1 MRAAA
6 LLIPVL
12 LTATPLRA
20 EEVGRVGVDW
30 MGNDVVIEAIE
41 DPEVQGVTCHVA
53 YFSRSTIDRLRQ
65 GNWFEDP
72 SNSAISCAKTGPV
85 TLGDIE
91 RGPKGEEV
99 FSERRSIIF
108 KSLKVRRI
116 FDEAH
121 NTLIYL
127 SHGDQVVE
135 GSAKMAIS
143 TVPLGD

>member
-1 MRAAA
+1 MRPIVIV
-6 LLIPVL
+6 LSML
-12 LTATPLRA
+12 LTATAVSA
-20 EEVGRVGVDW
+20 EEVGRIGVDW
-30 MGNDVVIEAIE
+30 MGNDVVVEAID
-41 DPEVQGVTCHVA
+41 DPKVQGVTCHVA

-72 SNSAISCAKTGPV
+72 SNSAISCAKVGPV

-91 RGPKGEEV
+91 KGPKGEEV

-116 FDEAH
+116 YDEAH
-121 NTLIYL
+121 RTLIYV

-143 TVPLGD
+143 TVPLD

>member
-1 MRAAA
+1 MTRLMVA
-6 LLIPVL
+6 LLLALFPV
-12 LTATPLRA
+12 AAQA
-20 EEVGRVGVDW
+20 EEIGRIGVDW
-30 MGNDVVIEAIE
+30 VGNDVVIESIA

-72 SNSAISCAKTGPV
+72 SNSAISCAKVGPV

-91 RGPKGEEV
+91 KGPKGEEV

-116 FDEAH
+116 YDEAH
-121 NTLIYL
+121 RTLIYV

-143 TVPLGD
+143 TVPLD

>member
-1 MRAAA
+1 MRRIVIALSMSFAAT
-6 LLIPVL
+6 
-12 LTATPLRA
+12 TAFA
-20 EEVGRVGVDW
+20 EEVGRIGVDW
-30 MGNDVVIEAIE
+30 MGNDVVVEAFD
-41 DPEVQGVTCHVA
+41 DPKVQGVTCHVA

-72 SNSAISCAKTGPV
+72 SNSAISCAKVGPV

-91 RGPKGEEV
+91 KGPKGEEV

-116 FDEAH
+116 YDEAH
-121 NTLIYL
+121 HTLIYV

-143 TVPLGD
+143 TVALD

>member
-1 MRAAA
+1 MRHIVIALSMLFAA
-6 LLIPVL
+6 
-12 LTATPLRA
+12 TAAFA
-20 EEVGRVGVDW
+20 EEVGRIGVDW
-30 MGNDVVIEAIE
+30 MGNDVVVEAFD
-41 DPEVQGVTCHVA
+41 DPKVQGVTCHVA

-72 SNSAISCAKTGPV
+72 SNSAISCGKVGPV

-91 RGPKGEEV
+91 KGSKGEEV

-116 FDEAH
+116 YDEAH
-121 NTLIYL
+121 RTLIYV

-143 TVPLGD
+143 TVPLD